1 MCAVL
6 GNKLPF
12 AGSQNKPKCQQ
23 YANRYEIMATCLLI
37 ILVLTDEHHAMTR
50 DI

>member
-6 GNKLPF
+6 GNILPF

-23 YANRYEIMATCLLI
+23 YANRYEIMANLFIDNPCS
-37 ILVLTDEHHAMTR
+37 DR
-50 DI
+50 